1 MADRLKGITLEIG
14 GDTTKLSKALSGV
27 NSDIINT
34 KSALKDVERLLK
46 LDPGNVELL
55 RQKQKLLATS
65 VKETSEKLKTLKAAS
80 EQAAKTAD
88 KYDAWKAAY
97 DPIQKEIESTNKALL
112 KLNAQQKEMQDC
124 GEIDTESY
132 KQLQAEV
139 ENSNKKLR
147 ELREQAKAVTDEF
160 GNPISPEQFDSLQR
174 EIVETENNLKNLQ
187 KESRDFGSVFT
198 QQLDAVGD
206 KLTAVGGKITDV
218 GKKVS
223 VLSGTVTAAGIG
235 SAKLSMDFEDAM
247 AKVSTIA
254 DTSQISIE
262 ELESSILNLSDES
275 GIAATDIANNVY
287 DAISAGQS
295 TADAVNFVSQA
306 TALAR
311 AGFTDTGSALD
322 ILTTIM
328 NAYGL
333 EASEV
338 NNVCDTLIT
347 TQNLGKTTV
356 AELAASMGKVIPTA
370 KAQGVTLNDLC
381 SAYAIMTANGI
392 ATAEATTYLNAML
405 NELGKDGTAAQ
416 KALSE
421 GHAVMIGGEK
431 RMNEVMKEEGATL
444 FTVID
449 CLREMAAIRDT
460 GISNLFGSSEGGKA
474 AAVLLDNAEKLSD
487 TFNQM
492 NASAGATETAYGK
505 LETTSF
511 QTQKSINELKNVA
524 IQLGDSLMQTLGPII
539 DEISEKIRQFSEWF
553 AGLSEG
559 QKETIVKIGL
569 VVAAAGPLLI
579 IIGQVLSGIGSICHA
594 ISSTGPAI
602 SFFSE
607 KVLPVLSSAFSG
619 ILSFVTGTVLP
630 GLSSAISGAFSFI
643 TGTVLPGLSSAF
655 SSVFTFIAANPIVL
669 LIAAIVALVALIAAK
684 GDEIQAILQKVDDF
698 LQGVFATDWTEVFGP
713 VLGGI
718 LNTFFATF
726 SDIWDSIKQ
735 VLDGVIDIIRGVFT
749 NDWERVWEGVKE
761 IFSGIFTGL
770 EAIAEAPLNGI
781 IGLLNMI
788 IDGANW
794 CIEKLNQIPGVNIDT
809 FGSIPF
815 LAKGGTVYSGS
826 AVVGDAGP
834 EILTVSGGK
843 ATVTPLTGSGAAGG
857 AVPAVSSEAI
867 RTFVE
872 VNFGGSL
879 SQLAAVLQPA
889 IVAET
894 QRLGGS
900 FTR

>member
-112 KLNAQQKEMQDC
+112 KLTAQQKEMQDC
-124 GEIDTESY
+124 GEIDTEAY

-218 GKKVS
+218 GQKFLPVTGAVVGLGTMAFKEASDLAESENKVE
-223 VLSGTVTAAGIG
+223 VAFG
-235 SAKLSMDFEDAM
+235 SASDSVMDWANTTLDAY
-247 AKVSTIA
+247 
-254 DTSQISIE
+254 
-262 ELESSILNLSDES
+262 
-275 GIAATDIANNVY
+275 GIAKGTSLDMAALFGDMAT
-287 DAISAGQS
+287 SM
-295 TADAVNFVSQA
+295 
-306 TALAR
+306 
-311 AGFTDTGSALD
+311 GFTDEKAAEMSMTLVGLTGDLASFKNIGLDQAGNALKGIFTGETESLKSIGVIMNETNLLQYAIQKGMIDTSKSSLQQQKEALACEKAYDAYTKAVKKHGYSSLEAKDAYLKYVEAVDKSNEVAKASLDTLSQSELVMLRYNYVMDKTQNAHGDFARTSDGSANSLRIMQESTKELSDAFGELLLPIITPIIQKITEVIKYLTGLD
-322 ILTTIM
+322 EYQKKTILTI
-328 NAYGL
+328 A
-333 EASEV
+333 
-338 NNVCDTLIT
+338 
-347 TQNLGKTTV
+347 
-356 AELAASMGKVIPTA
+356 
-370 KAQGVTLNDLC
+370 
-381 SAYAIMTANGI
+381 GI
-392 ATAEATTYLNAML
+392 
-405 NELGKDGTAAQ
+405 
-416 KALSE
+416 
-421 GHAVMIGGEK
+421 V
-431 RMNEVMKEEGATL
+431 
-444 FTVID
+444 
-449 CLREMAAIRDT
+449 
-460 GISNLFGSSEGGKA
+460 
-474 AAVLLDNAEKLSD
+474 AAVAPVL
-487 TFNQM
+487 
-492 NASAGATETAYGK
+492 
-505 LETTSF
+505 
-511 QTQKSINELKNVA
+511 
-524 IQLGDSLMQTLGPII
+524 
-539 DEISEKIRQFSEWF
+539 
-553 AGLSEG
+553 
-559 QKETIVKIGL
+559 IV
-569 VVAAAGPLLI
+569 
-579 IIGQVLSGIGSICHA
+579 IGQVLSGIGSICHA

-669 LIAAIVALVALIAAK
+669 LIAAIVALVALIATK

-698 LQGVFATDWTEVFGP
+698 LQGVFVTDWTEVFGP

-726 SDIWDSIKQ
+726 SGIWDSIKQ

>member
-55 RQKQKLLATS
+55 RQKQQLLTGEITAT
-65 VKETSEKLKTLKAAS
+65 TEKLDKLK
-80 EQAAKTAD
+80 Q
-88 KYDAWKAAY
+88 
-97 DPIQKEIESTNKALL
+97 
-112 KLNAQQKEMQDC
+112 AQQTM
-124 GEIDTESY
+124 DTSGVD
-132 KQLQAEV
+132 Q
-139 ENSNKKLR
+139 NSA
-147 ELREQAKAVTDEF
+147 QYMA
-160 GNPISPEQFDSLQR
+160 LQR
-174 EIVETENNLKNLQ
+174 EIIATEQELGRLEDASDQANSALSKIGETADKVASGASKVASATKGLSTAAAGALAGIGGMAYSAVTSADDLNTLAKQSGFTTAELQKMKYAQDLIDVSMEDITSSAQKLKKNMGSSSGSVTDAFKQLGVNVRDSNGAMRDSTDVYWDVITALSKVGNETERDQLAMTLLGKGADSLAGIIDDGGAAFRALG
-187 KESRDFGSVFT
+187 KEADDAGLILSQDTLDGLNAVNDKIDTTKAKMQATMATSGAKAMETLMPLFDEIIDAIGRALEAIGG
-198 QQLDAVGD
+198 LDAGQVQ
-206 KLTAVGGKITDV
+206 LIITILAVIAAISPVASIIG
-218 GKKVS
+218 KVS
-223 VLSGTVTAAGIG
+223 ESISFLSGTV
-235 SAKLSMDFEDAM
+235 F
-247 AKVSTIA
+247 
-254 DTSQISIE
+254 
-262 ELESSILNLSDES
+262 
-275 GIAATDIANNVY
+275 
-287 DAISAGQS
+287 
-295 TADAVNFVSQA
+295 
-306 TALAR
+306 
-311 AGFTDTGSALD
+311 
-322 ILTTIM
+322 
-328 NAYGL
+328 
-333 EASEV
+333 
-338 NNVCDTLIT
+338 
-347 TQNLGKTTV
+347 
-356 AELAASMGKVIPTA
+356 
-370 KAQGVTLNDLC
+370 
-381 SAYAIMTANGI
+381 
-392 ATAEATTYLNAML
+392 
-405 NELGKDGTAAQ
+405 
-416 KALSE
+416 
-421 GHAVMIGGEK
+421 
-431 RMNEVMKEEGATL
+431 
-444 FTVID
+444 
-449 CLREMAAIRDT
+449 
-460 GISNLFGSSEGGKA
+460 
-474 AAVLLDNAEKLSD
+474 
-487 TFNQM
+487 
-492 NASAGATETAYGK
+492 
-505 LETTSF
+505 
-511 QTQKSINELKNVA
+511 
-524 IQLGDSLMQTLGPII
+524 
-539 DEISEKIRQFSEWF
+539 
-553 AGLSEG
+553 
-559 QKETIVKIGL
+559 
-569 VVAAAGPLLI
+569 
-579 IIGQVLSGIGSICHA
+579 
-594 ISSTGPAI
+594 PA
-602 SFFSE
+602 
-607 KVLPVLSSAFSG
+607 LSSAMS
-619 ILSFVTGTVLP
+619 
-630 GLSSAISGAFSFI
+630 
-643 TGTVLPGLSSAF
+643 
-655 SSVFTFIAANPIVL
+655 FIAANPIVL
-669 LIAAIVALVALIAAK
+669 LIAAIVALVALIATK

-749 NDWERVWEGVKE
+749 GDWERVWEGVKE